1 MLRAMEV
8 KKIEKVGTEIA
19 KIAEIRRRLRSLGAT
34 TSYPR
39 SLTGDRLRRAP
50 VVIPHACDPNDIQ
63 GSSDMIHN
71 AHCVRLWR
79 S

>member
-1 MLRAMEV
+1 MRAMEV

-19 KIAEIRRRLRSLGAT
+19 KIAKNPRRVRAVGAT
-34 TSYPR
+34 TATLDR
-39 SLTGDRLRRAP
+39 SLVSGYGAP

>member
-1 MLRAMEV
+1 MGVV

-19 KIAEIRRRLRSLGAT
+19 KIAKNPRRLRSLGAT